1 MNGDV
6 VRSSI
11 GGQPNSSYK
20 RCILFLMMT
29 KVEVKEGNLV
39 LGGISLAIHWHSM
52 RTAREQHGNSI
63 GIAWRSIGA
72 GYMGSTGTGI

>member
-52 RTAREQHGNSI
+52 RTAL
-63 GIAWRSIGA
+63 A
-72 GYMGSTGTGI
+72 